1 MGCGKSKHVAIENTI
16 SRKNSI
22 VGSKKGKTPE
32 IGIGESSKLLER
44 NATSLMEE
52 EGKIVVSRKNSKAE
66 FKRVKTEKR
75 NGDMETGCGET
86 ECDAVENTMG
96 GENSGEASEL
106 DRKTSSLRKEEGEIV
121 EQDSIADDSKVVV
134 DGNSVVELETSQVD
148 GNMSLL
154 LIEEDGKGA
163 VQDSVVDDSEII
175 VDGNGVIDSLESKE
189 PIEETSEPDENM
201 SSSTK
206 EEGEDSMADNSEAI
220 VDNENGIT
228 ENAEQNEGNEKLKLG
243 EETKG
248 DDTLED
254 KQLDEDDAKEGT
266 ANEEPDTVKG
276 ENLGK
281 EAKTTEEVEL

>member
-75 NGDMETGCGET
+75 NGDMET

-154 LIEEDGKGA
+154 LIEEDGKGV

-175 VDGNGVIDSLESKE
+175 VDGNGVIDRLESKE

-206 EEGEDSMADNSEAI
+206 EEGEDSIADNSEAI

-254 KQLDEDDAKEGT
+254 KQVEDDDAKEGT
-266 ANEEPDTVKG
+266 ANEEADTVKG

-281 EAKTTEEVEL
+281 EAKTTEEVEV